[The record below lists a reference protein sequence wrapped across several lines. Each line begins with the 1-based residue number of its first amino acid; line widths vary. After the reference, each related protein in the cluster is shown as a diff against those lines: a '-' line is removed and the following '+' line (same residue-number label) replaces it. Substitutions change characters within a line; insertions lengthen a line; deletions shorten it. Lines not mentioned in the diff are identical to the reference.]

1 VIQTRWRAGLALA
14 VSVAMATGAAI
25 DSTAAE
31 REATE
36 EEQEF
41 LDAAMD
47 GDVQLVKEFL
57 DKGVGVNVTYDDE
70 ENLNALMQAA
80 VGSHVEV
87 VKVLLA
93 AGAEVDARAGDGM
106 TAFLIA
112 VDACASN
119 HGDLEIEEPYWEV
132 MRLLA
137 GSGAD
142 VNAKNSDGQ
151 TAMAIAKSYDD
162 QRVVEVLAELGAR

>member
-1 VIQTRWRAGLALA
+1 MIQTRWRAGLALA